1 MYKIKVKNV
10 PQNILDEI
18 GGIRI
23 VMGGSYATFDYEMDA
38 VEDADLIEKIAILT
52 FWNKNVR
59 NVLHP
64 ALSVIDHK
72 QKIKIF

>member
-23 VMGGSYATFDYEMDA
+23 VMGGSYATFDYEMDV
-38 VEDADLIEKIAILT
+38 VEDADLIEKQLQ
-52 FWNKNVR
+52 F
-59 NVLHP
+59 
-64 ALSVIDHK
+64 
-72 QKIKIF
+72 

>member
-23 VMGGSYATFDYEMDA
+23 VMGGSYTTFDYEMDA
-38 VEDADLIEKIAILT
+38 VEDADLIEKQLQ
-52 FWNKNVR
+52 F
-59 NVLHP
+59 
-64 ALSVIDHK
+64 
-72 QKIKIF
+72 